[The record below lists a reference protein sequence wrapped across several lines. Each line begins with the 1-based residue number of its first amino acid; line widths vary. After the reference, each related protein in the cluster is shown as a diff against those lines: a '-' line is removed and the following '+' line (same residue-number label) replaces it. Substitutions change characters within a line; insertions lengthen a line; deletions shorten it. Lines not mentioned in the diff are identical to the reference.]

1 MRRQSVSRALF
12 ELFSS
17 MRFAIS
23 LLTII
28 AIASIIG
35 TVLKQ
40 NEPYPSYVIEFG
52 QFWFGIFEWLGLF
65 DVYHSAWFL
74 VILLFLVTS
83 TALCIYR
90 NTPGMLRE
98 MRSYREHAGESSLK
112 AFSHQTEFAIAGE
125 QEQRVAQLAQWLDAR
140 RYAHKRQQRSDGSI
154 LLAGKSGSLQK
165 LGYFFAHGAI
175 VLICI
180 GGLMD
185 GNVLLKLQQ
194 LSGDKHPETR
204 DLPQSKVPRA
214 SRLGTGNLS
223 YRGNVTIPA
232 GSSAD
237 VVFLNTGEG
246 YMVQGLPFDLRLDRF
261 HIEHYPTGQPKL
273 FASDVTITDKA
284 SGKSQKTTIK
294 VNHPLV
300 FDGVSIYQAS
310 FGDGGSKLELAQWET
325 LGVQT
330 RPRML
335 PARSQQNFAYQA
347 GKQQYTLEIGDFR
360 LFNIENVDTP
370 PGQHQSAMQDAV
382 AVTAPKS
389 TKNIGPSIQF
399 KLRDQQGQAREYQN
413 YMQPVS
419 IDGRA
424 YFLFGMRTS
433 PGEPFTYLRI
443 PADETGKI
451 DTYMRLRAMLLDKS
465 QASGLAETAASGTI
479 GDKVQNAAYKTQFR
493 QSVEWA
499 LDRFAHGGFPEID
512 RFLQTRVP
520 ADKREIVAR
529 TYVRL
534 MQGIAVEAYQRVREQ
549 AGQAREDITPERFRF
564 VIDSLVAI
572 STSFDYGAPV
582 LLQLTGFDEVKA
594 SGFQI
599 TRSPGKNLVYLGSLM
614 LVLGVFAMF
623 YIKEKRVWLLVK
635 PHSVLFAMSANRKGS
650 DFDREYQQ
658 NSDQLEQL
666 LKG

>member
-1 MRRQSVSRALF
+1 MRRQSFFRALF

-28 AIASIIG
+28 AVASIVG

-65 DVYHSAWFL
+65 DVYHSGWFL
-74 VILLFLVTS
+74 LILLFLVVS

-98 MRSYREHAGESSLK
+98 IRSYREHASEASLQ
-112 AFSHQTEFAIAGE
+112 AFSHRTNYPVQTDEATAE
-125 QEQRVAQLAQWLDAR
+125 RLAQWLAAKKYAFKQVR
-140 RYAHKRQQRSDGSI
+140 RDDGST
-154 LLAGKSGSLQK
+154 LFAGKTGSMQK

-180 GGLMD
+180 GGLLD
-185 GNVLLKLQQ
+185 GNIILKLQQ
-194 LSGDKHPETR
+194 LSGEKRSETR
-204 DLPQSKVPRA
+204 DLPQSQVPAA
-214 SRLGTGNLS
+214 SRLGAGNLS
-223 YRGNVTIPA
+223 YRGNVTVPT
-232 GSSAD
+232 GSAVD
-237 VVFLNTGEG
+237 MVFLNSGDG
-246 YMVQGLPFDLRLDRF
+246 YMVQELPFELRLDRF
-261 HIEHYPTGQPKL
+261 HVEHYATGQPKL
-273 FASDVTITDKA
+273 FASDVTVTSKA
-284 SGKSQKTTIK
+284 SGKSTKATIK

-300 FDGVSIYQAS
+300 IDGVSIYQAS
-310 FGDGGSKLELAQWET
+310 FGDGGSKLELAQWPT
-325 LGVQT
+325 LGTQT
-330 RPRML
+330 TSTKL
-335 PARSQQNFAYQA
+335 PAKSQQNFAYQVA
-347 GKQQYTLEIGDFR
+347 GKRYTLEMGDFR
-360 LFNIENVDTP
+360 LFNIEAID
-370 PGQHQSAMQDAV
+370 SAASKTGSRMDDAV
-382 AVTAPKS
+382 AVTAPKN
-389 TKNIGPSIQF
+389 TQNIGPSIQF
-399 KLRDQQGQAREYQN
+399 KLRDSQGQAREFQN
-413 YMQPVS
+413 YMQPVV
-419 IDGRA
+419 IDNHA
-424 YFLFGMRTS
+424 YFLFGVRST
-433 PGEPFTYLRI
+433 PGEPFTFLRI
-443 PADETGKI
+443 PADENGEI
-451 DTYMRLRAMLLDKS
+451 ISYMRLRALLLDRA
-465 QASGLAETAASGTI
+465 QAAGLADAATGGAI
-479 GDKVQNAAYKTQFR
+479 KDNAGAEYRAQFR

-499 LDRFAHGGFPEID
+499 LDRFAAGGFPEIE
-512 RFLQTRVP
+512 RFLQAKVP

-534 MQGIAVEAYQRVREQ
+534 MQGIAVEAYQRSREQ
-549 AGQAREDITPERFRF
+549 AGLQRAEVTPERFRF
-564 VIDSLVAI
+564 IVDSLVAI

-635 PHSVLFAMSANRKGS
+635 PQSVLLAMSANRKGS
-650 DFDREYQQ
+650 DFDAEFQQ
-658 NSDQLEQL
+658 SSEQLEQL